1 MKKIILTAA
10 AIFAIGVVQAQ
21 EAKFGIMAG
30 ADFAS
35 VKLKAEGYSLT
46 ENTTAFVGG
55 VFVDINASDKFHVQP
70 ELVIATADGGSQ
82 LQVPILAKYY
92 VADKFSFLA
101 GPDML
106 FNLDEKVDGVKNFG
120 IGLDLGA
127 AYDINEHFLI
137 EAKYNLGLTNFIEDA
152 PSGYSMKINGFFLS
166 LGYKF

>member
-1 MKKIILTAA
+1 MKKIILAAA
-10 AIFAIGVVQAQ
+10 AIFAIGAAQAQ

-35 VKLKAEGYSLT
+35 AKLKAEGYNLT
-46 ENTTAFVGG
+46 DNTTAFVGG
-55 VFVDINASDKFHVQP
+55 VFVDITASDKFHVQP
-70 ELVIATADGGSQ
+70 EVVIVTADGGSQ

-92 VADKFSFLA
+92 MADKFSVLA

-106 FNLDEKVDGVKNFG
+106 FDLNEKTDGVKNFG
-120 IGLDLGA
+120 LGIDLGA
-127 AYDINEHFLI
+127 AYDINEHFLV

-152 PSGYSMKINGFFLS
+152 PTGYSLKVSGFFLS